1 MLSRNEIEKLL
12 SAELDAAKRRN
23 SLAGDNFRSVM
34 NDDHRDTLA
43 GLHKALKRFN
53 GFKVLG
59 IIPEDL
65 KNRETR
71 S

>member
-34 NDDHRDTLA
+34 NDDQREALA
-43 GLHKALKRFN
+43 GLHKALNRFN